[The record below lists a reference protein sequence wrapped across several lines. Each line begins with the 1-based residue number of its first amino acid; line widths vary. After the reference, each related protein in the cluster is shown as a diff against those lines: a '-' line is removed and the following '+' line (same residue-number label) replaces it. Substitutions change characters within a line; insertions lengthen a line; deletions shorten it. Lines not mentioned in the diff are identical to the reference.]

1 MFYYQQTKDVF
12 RSFDIEIDGEILRC
26 IGNKLRAEFLMY
38 LYRTPM
44 EVRTKKEMLFTIIQN
59 VSLDKLL
66 ETMVQSIDT
75 IWFDGLMTKMRILE
89 GVQVRF
95 GEVKGGVAGKTTVVH
110 DNVYIVLNLKCFRHW
125 FQAYQDSK
133 ARSFG
138 HCQTFHCMVFNTLA
152 HELVHMLCVRLSP
165 EVDGQRLADIGGAHS
180 NIFMGVLA
188 NCFKDYSQYH
198 SHNILNN

>member
-1 MFYYQQTKDVF
+1 MFYYYQTKDMF
-12 RSFDIEIDGEILRC
+12 CSFELKLDGETITC

-66 ETMVQSIDT
+66 NTMVRNIDT
-75 IWFDGLMTKMRILE
+75 IWFDNLLTKMRILE

-95 GEVKGGVAGKTTVVH
+95 GELKGGVAGKTTVVH

-125 FQAYQDSK
+125 FQAYQDSN

-138 HCQTFHCMVFNTLA
+138 DCQTFHCMVFNTLA

-165 EVDGQRLADIGGAHS
+165 EVDGQRLADIGGGHS
-180 NIFMGVLA
+180 KIFMGVLA